1 MDSVRIDKYLWS
13 IRAYKTRS
21 EATAACRG
29 GKVRVN
35 GADAKPSKEV
45 KVGDVITVRKGPA
58 TYTYKVTELVQKR
71 QGAKNVAAFAENL
84 TPQSELDKL
93 ARPVETIAFR
103 RDPGAGRPTKKDR
116 RLLDALVAGVD
127 AEWED
132 GPDWEDGCPVG
143 AGHDGKGF
151 GRDEREAKSDTRH
164 PRPDRGSE
172 PEREFDEDAWLDALD
187 DELAEWDENLKD
199 FEEDEY

>member
-21 EATAACRG
+21 EATTACRG

-45 KVGDVITVRKGPA
+45 KIGDVITVRKGPA
-58 TYTYKVTELVQKR
+58 TYTYKVMELVQKR

-127 AEWED
+127 MDWAYEPD
-132 GPDWEDGCPVG
+132 GEQEETLSGSGLNAKG
-143 AGHDGKGF
+143 ARRGE
-151 GRDEREAKSDTRH
+151 RASEREGGDENA
-164 PRPDRGSE
+164 PA
-172 PEREFDEDAWLDALD
+172 REFDEDAWLEELE

-199 FEEDEY
+199 FDEDEY